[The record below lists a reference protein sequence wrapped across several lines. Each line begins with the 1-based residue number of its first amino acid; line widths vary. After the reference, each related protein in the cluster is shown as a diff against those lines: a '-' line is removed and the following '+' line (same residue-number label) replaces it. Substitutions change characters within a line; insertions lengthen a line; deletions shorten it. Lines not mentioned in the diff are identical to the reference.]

1 VAVIRRAGDRRIGEG
16 VRAELFVQWT
26 LHDSRMTTMGAAPVG
41 DGQTQKI
48 TTFLMFEGRA
58 EEAITF
64 YTSLFD
70 DAGIVGMTK
79 YGPDGPG
86 PEGSVQHAI
95 FTLAGQRYMA
105 IDSYVQHAFGFTPAI
120 SLWVDCASVE
130 EIDRL
135 YGALVEGGGALM
147 PIGEY
152 GFSQRFGW
160 VNDRFGVSWQL
171 NLA

>member
-1 VAVIRRAGDRRIGEG
+1 M
-16 VRAELFVQWT
+16 
-26 LHDSRMTTMGAAPVG
+26 S
-41 DGQTQKI
+41 DGQRQKI

-58 EEAITF
+58 EEAITL

-70 DAGIVGMTK
+70 DAGIVSLTR
-79 YGPDGPG
+79 YGPEGPG
-86 PEGSVQHAI
+86 PEGSVQHAV
-95 FTLAGQRYMA
+95 FTLAGQPYMA
-105 IDSYVQHAFGFTPAI
+105 IDSYVQHGFTFTPAI
-120 SLWVDCASVE
+120 SLWVECASAE
-130 EIDRL
+130 EIERL
-135 YGALVEGGGALM
+135 YGALAEGGAALM